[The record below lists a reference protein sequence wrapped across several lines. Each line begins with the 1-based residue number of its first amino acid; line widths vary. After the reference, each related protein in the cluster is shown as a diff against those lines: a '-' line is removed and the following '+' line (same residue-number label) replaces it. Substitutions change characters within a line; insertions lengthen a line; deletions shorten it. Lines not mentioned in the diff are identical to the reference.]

1 MKLKGFLV
9 TRLGYIS
16 PRISSSLCQQ
26 PNATTCENLS
36 ATKSLIYIHQL
47 HDRTK
52 KKHKILTLLIRFKI
66 QGLISIKQLN
76 FFAKCQIITST
87 SPKLQAFVNCRHYN
101 SIAHNFETFH
111 FFNSIIWPHNTTY
124 VFSHNLKQSSVK
136 TSINCC
142 NLWLNVCVLLPNITR
157 QHYSFHA
164 NTRLKILT

>member
-1 MKLKGFLV
+1 MQLRVK
-9 TRLGYIS
+9 I
-16 PRISSSLCQQ
+16 CQQ
-26 PNATTCENLS
+26 QNRLYT
-36 ATKSLIYIHQL
+36 LINCTIVP
-47 HDRTK
+47 
-52 KKHKILTLLIRFKI
+52 KKHKILTLLIRFKV
-66 QGLISIKQLN
+66 QGLISIKRLN

-87 SPKLQAFVNCRHYN
+87 SPKLQAFVNCRQCN

-142 NLWLNVCVLLPNITR
+142 NLWLNVCVLLSNITK